1 MPKSTVTSAHP
12 FTNPVEDS
20 KHLRQRFGL
29 APNDHDAPLAQ
40 ALDQVLNGA
49 DSHASRPQSVDVA
62 LVLHKLGVDETTLI
76 ATLLNEP
83 RLRHTRSDAEIR
95 GRFGKEVAQL
105 LSSVHGVGNVRGCEH
120 GVLRTPEQA
129 ERLRRMLLAM
139 VTDIRAIL
147 ITLAYRV
154 QRLRNLRK
162 ENYDTRLCIAR
173 ETLDIYAPVANRL
186 GVGQLKWELED
197 LAFRYLE
204 PQTYMRLAKALEESR
219 IKRETYIHKVIQ
231 SLTIAC
237 ESEGIKGSISGRPKH
252 IYSIWRKM
260 QRKNVQFE
268 DLYDLRAV
276 RLVVDKVS
284 DCYAALGVVHTLWQ
298 PIPGEFD
305 DYIANPK
312 DNGYRS
318 LHTAVVATDGRII
331 EVQIRTYAM
340 HEFAERGVAAH
351 WAYKEGGKTD
361 SVMQRSISSLQRLLE
376 PGNDDTGLLESF
388 SAELFQD
395 RVFVLTPSGEI
406 QDLPQGATPL
416 DFAYCIHT
424 EVGHRCRGAKVN
436 GKIVPLTT
444 VLKSGDQVEVLTGKQ
459 SRPSR
464 DWMNPHLAYLRT
476 SRARGK
482 VRQWFKH
489 QDREIN
495 IQDGRTIIDRELQR
509 LGVLDVSQED
519 IAKHFGLSSVED
531 LLADIGRGEIRP
543 SQIAGAVQDTGLAEL
558 RLPQWDEP
566 RRPPTAREGGDI
578 TIQGVGNLL
587 TQIAQC
593 CKPMPGDPVIGYITR
608 GKGVAVH
615 RMDCRNILNLSDDRR
630 KRLIEVAWGSTR
642 NVYPVDVRVEAFDRQ
657 GLLRD
662 ITAILSNEKINLVR
676 ANSLTNAIDQTVT
689 MDLTLEITDTGQL
702 SRLLDKFAQVPN
714 VVEARRCAH

>member
-1 MPKSTVTSAHP
+1 MHRLGSNLH
-12 FTNPVEDS
+12 FNNPAV
-20 KHLRQRFGL
+20 G
-29 APNDHDAPLAQ
+29 
-40 ALDQVLNGA
+40 
-49 DSHASRPQSVDVA
+49 
-62 LVLHKLGVDETTLI
+62 
-76 ATLLNEP
+76 
-83 RLRHTRSDAEIR
+83 RHHS
-95 GRFGKEVAQL
+95 
-105 LSSVHGVGNVRGCEH
+105 
-120 GVLRTPEQA
+120 
-129 ERLRRMLLAM
+129 
-139 VTDIRAIL
+139 
-147 ITLAYRV
+147 RV
-154 QRLRNLRK
+154 Q
-162 ENYDTRLCIAR
+162 
-173 ETLDIYAPVANRL
+173 
-186 GVGQLKWELED
+186 G
-197 LAFRYLE
+197 
-204 PQTYMRLAKALEESR
+204 
-219 IKRETYIHKVIQ
+219 
-231 SLTIAC
+231 TIAVVFGVC
-237 ESEGIKGSISGRPKH
+237 YVVVELAWNGLP
-252 IYSIWRKM
+252 
-260 QRKNVQFE
+260 QRVN
-268 DLYDLRAV
+268 
-276 RLVVDKVS
+276 
-284 DCYAALGVVHTLWQ
+284 HT
-298 PIPGEFD
+298 
-305 DYIANPK
+305 K
-312 DNGYRS
+312 R
-318 LHTAVVATDGRII
+318 
-331 EVQIRTYAM
+331 
-340 HEFAERGVAAH
+340 
-351 WAYKEGGKTD
+351 
-361 SVMQRSISSLQRLLE
+361 
-376 PGNDDTGLLESF
+376 
-388 SAELFQD
+388 
-395 RVFVLTPSGEI
+395 GEI

-519 IAKHFGLSSVED
+519 IAKHFGLSSIED

-662 ITAILSNEKINLVR
+662 ITAILSNEKVNLVR
-676 ANSLTNAIDQTVT
+676 ANSLTNATDQTVI